1 MTPKIRIGYTDKTC
15 RQKLRYP
22 HDSHLLLCAPAGS
35 GKGVSIIVPALMEYQ
50 GSCVC
55 IDPKGENAAVC
66 AAELMRQ
73 GVNVSQIN
81 PYNILPE
88 ALGHIPAIGYNPLVT
103 LDPRSHGF
111 GSDCDSLAEAIC
123 YRETGGDN
131 ASFFTDSAR
140 QAISGVIMQ
149 IAKSAPPSKRDLV
162 TAYEIFSGPQFYE
175 FAQMACNTG
184 DLLVRGRL
192 GRFTGPKPDENK
204 ELSGIVNTAR
214 TALGNLCTG
223 PLFLSVAPWG

>member
-15 RQKLRYP
+15 RQKLHYP

-73 GVNVSQIN
+73 GINVFQIN

-123 YRETGGDN
+123 YRATGGDN
-131 ASFFTDSAR
+131 ASFSPIAPDYQSPASSCKLRNRLPRRNVIWSRLTRFFPALSFTNSLRWLATLETYWCV
-140 QAISGVIMQ
+140 AV
-149 IAKSAPPSKRDLV
+149 
-162 TAYEIFSGPQFYE
+162 
-175 FAQMACNTG
+175 
-184 DLLVRGRL
+184 
-192 GRFTGPKPDENK
+192 
-204 ELSGIVNTAR
+204 
-214 TALGNLCTG
+214 
-223 PLFLSVAPWG
+223 SVASRVRSLTKTKS